1 MSSRAFLRSVT
12 GAALIALAAG
22 CATIDPS
29 PNADVVPEAP
39 VVRGPSVR
47 RNHTPLEPAFGCLA
61 QGIRRLG
68 QPVPGVGVGDIKDY
82 TGKYSTLEGN
92 AITQGGALMIYSALG
107 KLGDAVQL
115 QERFDTRI
123 AELELA
129 YADRR
134 QLGDGRTYQLEA
146 GKPAVPWVP
155 YFGGTIMRSSYYIVG
170 GITELNYNIDSSGVE
185 VSVSGVGGKR
195 RTFTMNIGV
204 DLRIVDTRSL
214 VVAKTVSLQKQI
226 IGKDV
231 GAGVY
236 RFFGNE
242 LLDVNVGA
250 KSQEPLQLGVR
261 TTIEHG
267 VIELIAAVAGV
278 DPTPCLAGSPD
289 ASGVVAPALP
299 KAASRPP
306 ATSGAGAGPSAANG
320 GAQRPAA
327 ILAMKGDASPVGG
340 VPQNSGATAVNGAQ
354 QIAFDVGSAALSGQA
369 TTLIEKIANDVTRG
383 GAVRIHLLSRDTES
397 LAPIQRRD
405 LALQRVKAVT
415 DALAVRGVRPSL
427 VETVWLPSQTDA
439 AITRQGPGFQLA
451 ATLSIR
457 P

>member
-1 MSSRAFLRSVT
+1 MLSCAFFRRASS
-12 GAALIALAAG
+12 AALLLGVAA
-22 CATIDPS
+22 CASLPDPL
-29 PNADVVPEAP
+29 PTDGPVAETP

-61 QGIRRLG
+61 QGIRNLG
-68 QPVPGVGVGDIKDY
+68 QPVFGVGVGDIKDY

-92 AITQGGALMIYSALG
+92 TITQGGALMIYSALG

-134 QLGDGRTYQLEA
+134 QLGDGRTYQIEA

-170 GITELNYNIDSSGVE
+170 GITELNHNIDSGGVE
-185 VSVSGVGGKR
+185 VTVSGIGGKR

-214 VVAKTVSLQKQI
+214 VVVRTVSLQKQI
-226 IGKDV
+226 IGKEV
-231 GAGVY
+231 GAGIY

-242 LLDVNVGA
+242 LLDVNVGS

-267 VIELIAAVAGV
+267 VIELVAAVAGV
-278 DPTPCLAGSPD
+278 DATPCLAGSPD

-299 KAASRPP
+299 KPAPARAPAA
-306 ATSGAGAGPSAANG
+306 AGGGSGARVPAEQVAAPV
-320 GAQRPAA
+320 AVASDAPA
-327 ILAMKGDASPVGG
+327 VGG
-340 VPQNSGATAVNGAQ
+340 VPQNSGAAAANGGQ
-354 QIAFDVGSAALSGQA
+354 QIAFDVGSATLSGQA
-369 TTLIEKIANDVTRG
+369 ITLIEKIANDVTRG
-383 GAVRIHLLSRDTES
+383 ATVKLHLVVHDAES

-415 DALAVRGVRPSL
+415 DVLGVRGVRPSL

>member
-1 MSSRAFLRSVT
+1 MHSCAPFRRVSA
-12 GAALIALAAG
+12 AALLLLVSACASLPDPLASDGPVA
-22 CATIDPS
+22 
-29 PNADVVPEAP
+29 EAP

-61 QGIRRLG
+61 QGIRNVG
-68 QPVPGVGVGDIKDY
+68 QPVFGVGVGDIKDY

-92 AITQGGALMIYSALG
+92 TITQGGALMIYSALG

-134 QLGDGRTYQLEA
+134 QLGDGRTYQIEA

-170 GITELNYNIDSSGVE
+170 GITELNHNIDSGGAE
-185 VSVSGVGGKR
+185 VTLSGVGGKR

-214 VVAKTVSLQKQI
+214 IVVRTVSLQKQI
-226 IGKDV
+226 IGREV
-231 GAGVY
+231 GAGIY
-236 RFFGNE
+236 RFFGNQ

-278 DPTPCLAGSPD
+278 DPTPCLAGAPD

-299 KAASRPP
+299 KPSPARAA
-306 ATSGAGAGPSAANG
+306 AGGGNGARANSPG
-320 GAQRPAA
+320 QRPAT
-327 ILAMKGDASPVGG
+327 ILTMAADAPAVGG
-340 VPQNSGATAVNGAQ
+340 VPQNSGAVAANGGQ

-369 TTLIEKIANDVTRG
+369 TTLIERIANDVTRG
-383 GAVRIHLLSRDTES
+383 GAVKISLLARDTET

-439 AITRQGPGFQLA
+439 AITRQGPGFQLIA
-451 ATLSIR
+451 ALSIR